1 MEVEADG
8 GDLRRFMY
16 RIWIS
21 EVNRLEST
29 YICRQMSTFRSE
41 MNAYLHDRS
50 RTTSSYTSP
59 EMDV

>member
-8 GDLRRFMY
+8 GDLRGFMY

-21 EVNRLEST
+21 EVNWLESA
-29 YICRQMSTFRSE
+29 YICRHMSIFRSE

-50 RTTSSYTSP
+50 LTTSFYTSP